1 MYTKFEKLQCNKSR
15 SKVFLT
21 FISGIVLTTIFTL
34 KDKYIIIF
42 TLEVESA

>member
-1 MYTKFEKLQCNKSR
+1 
-15 SKVFLT
+15 VFLT
-21 FISGIVLTTIFTL
+21 LISGIVLTTIFTL